1 MGRKTTAA
9 AGLTGRGERT
19 GGHTVKSFIVV
30 IKMFSYRHSRPSEK
44 CFRAQCL
51 ARREACGEMGERT
64 VVETLI
70 SKPHKQAIKLH
81 RLNYINAS
89 VFSLSLFFF

>member
-1 MGRKTTAA
+1 M
-9 AGLTGRGERT
+9 
-19 GGHTVKSFIVV
+19 KSFIVV
-30 IKMFSYRHSRPSEK
+30 IKCSLNRHSRPSEK

-70 SKPHKQAIKLH
+70 SKPHKTGHKTAPSQLH
-81 RLNYINAS
+81 
-89 VFSLSLFFF
+89 

>member
-1 MGRKTTAA
+1 M
-9 AGLTGRGERT
+9 
-19 GGHTVKSFIVV
+19 KSFIVV

-44 CFRAQCL
+44 CFRARCL
-51 ARREACGEMGERT
+51 ARREACGETGERT
-64 VVETLI
+64 VVETFI

-89 VFSLSLFFF
+89 VFSLSLFFFFLKKTQFFMLS